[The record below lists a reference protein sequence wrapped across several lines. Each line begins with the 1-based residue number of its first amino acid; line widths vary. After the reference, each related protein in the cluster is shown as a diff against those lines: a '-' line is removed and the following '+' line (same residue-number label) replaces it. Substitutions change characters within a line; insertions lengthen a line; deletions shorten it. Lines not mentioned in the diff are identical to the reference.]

1 MSVIRVGS
9 NSKYADGWSNVFGS
23 SKASSGK
30 TAAKASTKSA
40 KKATKKTAKKKAAAG
55 KKKR

>member
-9 NSKYADGWSNVFGS
+9 NSKYADGWSKIFGS
-23 SKASSGK
+23 TKGA
-30 TAAKASTKSA
+30 AAKSATKA
-40 KKATKKTAKKKAAAG
+40 ATKGVKKAAKTGTKKKAAA